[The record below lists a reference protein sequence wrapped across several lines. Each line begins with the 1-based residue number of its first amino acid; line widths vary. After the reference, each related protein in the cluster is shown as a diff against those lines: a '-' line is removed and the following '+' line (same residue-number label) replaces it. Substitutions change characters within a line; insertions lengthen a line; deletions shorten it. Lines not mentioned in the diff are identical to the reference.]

1 MPRICTSDHSDVFP
15 ADVGQLPESQ
25 AGRLQHICAG
35 APTSLASVMR
45 PRQRSG
51 SGSEFGT

>member
-1 MPRICTSDHSDVFP
+1 VFP